1 MPRTDDHGM
10 QLTGIAKD
18 QAGNEWYI
26 VKNSWGVKND
36 HDGYLYMSKNY
47 VRYKTTSFMVNRKAI
62 PSDVAK
68 RLK

>member
-1 MPRTDDHGM
+1 
-10 QLTGIAKD
+10 
-18 QAGNEWYI
+18 
-26 VKNSWGVKND
+26 
-36 HDGYLYMSKNY
+36 MSKNY